1 MKCRP
6 ALQIFLSA
14 LVIFLLSNSV
24 LAVTLDNLNSVVI
37 QVTDT
42 SLETRVKVLPQAFEQ
57 VMRRVASS
65 HSAVAHAEFAKAK
78 QKVDSYINTF
88 FYTESSDS
96 YNLTVQFNDQ
106 ALTDLLTKMGR
117 SSFSKNRPQVL
128 LWLVVDQDSK
138 PQFVNSSS
146 MEPLADKIDL
156 LSSNYGLPI
165 LFPLLDLT
173 ERLFIAE
180 HDVINFNM
188 PPLQQAA
195 GRYNADSVVVGK
207 INHISGVW
215 HCEWRLLD
223 GSQDVAWNSHG
234 DDLDVELELMF
245 NQLADKLIA
254 SYKVTDN
261 SVATINKNSIAVRVK
276 GVNNV
281 ADYAKV
287 LAYLKSLSVVQ
298 QVEIGG
304 VDGNQ
309 AMFVVSSESGKE
321 AVIKALSM
329 DTLLAAESDIDATL
343 IYRIN
348 S

>member
-1 MKCRP
+1 MKCIP

-14 LVIFLLSNSV
+14 LIIFLLSNSV

-42 SLETRVKVLPQAFEQ
+42 SLDTRAKILPQAFEQ
-57 VMRRVASS
+57 VMRRMASS
-65 HSAVAHAEFAKAK
+65 HSAISHPEFAKAK

-88 FYTESSDS
+88 FYTENSGS

-106 ALTDLLTKMGR
+106 ALADLLTKMGR
-117 SSFSKNRPQVL
+117 ESFSKNRPQVL
-128 LWLVVDQDSK
+128 LWLVIDQDNK

-146 MEPLADKIDL
+146 LEPVADKVDL
-156 LSSNYGLPI
+156 LSSNYGLPV

-180 HDVINFNM
+180 QDIINFNL

-207 INHISGVW
+207 INNLSGTW

-223 GSQDVAWNSHG
+223 GAQDVAWDSSG

-245 NQLADKLIA
+245 NQLAEKLIA
-254 SYKVTDN
+254 SYKVTDK
-261 SVATINKNSIAVRVK
+261 SITINKNNIAVRVK

-287 LAYLKSLSVVQ
+287 LAYLKNLSVVQ
-298 QVEIGG
+298 QVEIGS

-309 AMFVVSSESGKE
+309 AMFVVSSEAGKE
-321 AVIKALSM
+321 AVIKALNM

>member
-24 LAVTLDNLNSVVI
+24 SAVTLDNLNSVVI

-42 SLETRVKVLPQAFEQ
+42 SLETRTKVLPQAFEQ

-65 HSAVAHAEFAKAK
+65 HSAVSHAEFAKAK
-78 QKVDSYINTF
+78 QKIDAYIKTF
-88 FYTESSDS
+88 FYTGSSGN

-106 ALTDLLTKMGR
+106 ALAELLTTMGR

-138 PQFVNSSS
+138 PQFVSSGS
-146 MEPLADKIDL
+146 QEPLADKIDL

-180 HDVINFNM
+180 QDVINFNLS
-188 PPLQQAA
+188 PLQQAA

-207 INHISGVW
+207 INYLSGIW

-223 GSQDVAWNSHG
+223 GSQDVAWNSSG

-254 SYKVTDN
+254 SYKVTD
-261 SVATINKNSIAVRVK
+261 KNSIAVRVK
-276 GVNNV
+276 GVTNV

-287 LAYLKSLSVVQ
+287 LAYLKNVSVVQ
-298 QVEIGG
+298 QVEIGS

-309 AMFVVSSESGKE
+309 AMFIISSEAGKE
-321 AVIKALSM
+321 AVIKALNK
-329 DTLLAAESDIDATL
+329 DTLLTAESDIDIDATL

>member
-1 MKCRP
+1 MKYRP
-6 ALQIFLSA
+6 AMQFFLSA
-14 LVIFLLSNSV
+14 LLVFLLSNSV
-24 LAVTLDNLNSVVI
+24 FAVTIENLNSVVI
-37 QVTDT
+37 QVTDV
-42 SLETRVKVLPQAFEQ
+42 SLETRSQVLPQAFEQ

-65 HSAVAHAEFAKAK
+65 HSAVSHPEFVKAK
-78 QKVDSYINTF
+78 QKVDTYVNTF
-88 FYTESSDS
+88 FYTENAGT
-96 YNLTVQFNDQ
+96 YNLTIQFNGQ

-128 LWLVVDQDSK
+128 LWLVVDQSSK

-146 MEPLADKIDL
+146 QEQFADKIDL
-156 LSSNYGLPI
+156 LSSNYGLPVI
-165 LFPLLDLT
+165 FPLLDLT
-173 ERLFIAE
+173 ERLFITE
-180 HDVINFNM
+180 QDVINFNL

-195 GRYNADSVVVGK
+195 GRYNVDSIVVGK
-207 INHISGVW
+207 INKVSDVW

-223 GSQDVAWNSHG
+223 GPQDIAWNSSG
-234 DDLDVELELMF
+234 DNLDVELELMF

-254 SYKVTDN
+254 NYKVTHKPAI
-261 SVATINKNSIAVRVK
+261 VNKNSIAVRIR
-276 GVNNV
+276 GVNSI

-287 LAYLKSLSVVQ
+287 LAYLKNLNVVQ

-309 AMFVVSSESGKE
+309 AMFMVSSEAGKE
-321 AVIKALSM
+321 AVVKALNM

-343 IYRIN
+343 IYRVN

>member
-24 LAVTLDNLNSVVI
+24 LAVTIDNLNSIVI

-42 SLETRVKVLPQAFEQ
+42 SLETRAKVLPQAFEQ

-65 HSAVAHAEFAKAK
+65 HSAVAHAEFTKAK
-78 QKVDSYINTF
+78 QNVDAYINTF
-88 FYTESSDS
+88 FYTANPGS
-96 YNLTVQFNDQ
+96 YNLTVQFNEQ
-106 ALTDLLTKMGR
+106 ALADLLTKMGR
-117 SSFSKNRPQVL
+117 NSFSKNRPQVL
-128 LWLVVDQDSK
+128 LWLVADQDNK

-146 MEPLADKIDL
+146 QEPLADKIDL

-180 HDVINFNM
+180 QDIVNFNLA
-188 PPLQQAA
+188 PLQQAA

-207 INHISGVW
+207 INHISGIW

-223 GSQDVAWNSHG
+223 GQQDVAWNSSG

-254 SYKVTDN
+254 SYKVPDK
-261 SVATINKNSIAVRVK
+261 SLAVNKNSIAVRVK

-287 LAYLKSLSVVQ
+287 LAYLKNLSVVQ
-298 QVEIGG
+298 QVEIGS

-309 AMFVVSSESGKE
+309 AMFMVSSEAGKE
-321 AVIKALSM
+321 AVIKALNM

>member
-1 MKCRP
+1 M
-6 ALQIFLSA
+6 F
-14 LVIFLLSNSV
+14 FMLSNSV
-24 LAVTLDNLNSVVI
+24 FAVTLDNLNSVVI

-42 SLETRVKVLPQAFEQ
+42 SLETRAKALPQAFEQ

-65 HSAVAHAEFAKAK
+65 HSAVAHPEFAKAK
-78 QKVDSYINTF
+78 QKVDAYVNTF
-88 FYTESSDS
+88 FYTENSGI

-106 ALTDLLTKMGR
+106 ALADLLTKMGR
-117 SSFSKNRPQVL
+117 ASFNKNRPQVL
-128 LWLVVDQDSK
+128 LWLVVDQNNK
-138 PQFVNSSS
+138 PQFVNSGSQ
-146 MEPLADKIDL
+146 EPLADKIDL
-156 LSSNYGLPI
+156 LSSNYGLPV

-180 HDVINFNM
+180 QDVINFNL

-223 GSQDVAWNSHG
+223 GPQDIAWNSSG

-254 SYKVTDN
+254 SYKAPDKSPEVNN
-261 SVATINKNSIAVRVK
+261 SSIAVRVK

-281 ADYAKV
+281 ADYAKI
-287 LAYLKSLSVVQ
+287 LAYLKNLSVVQ
-298 QVEIGG
+298 QVEIGS

-309 AMFVVSSESGKE
+309 AMFIVSSDAGKE
-321 AVIKALSM
+321 AVIKALNM

>member
-1 MKCRP
+1 MKCRS

-14 LVIFLLSNSV
+14 LVTFLLSNSV
-24 LAVTLDNLNSVVI
+24 FAVTLDNLNSVVI

-42 SLETRVKVLPQAFEQ
+42 SLDTRAKIFPQAFEQ

-65 HSAVAHAEFAKAK
+65 HSAVSHAEFTKAK
-78 QKVDSYINTF
+78 LKVDSYVNTF
-88 FYTESSDS
+88 FYTENPDS
-96 YNLTVQFNDQ
+96 YNLTVQFNEQ
-106 ALTDLLTKMGR
+106 ALAELLKKIGR
-117 SSFSKNRPQVL
+117 NSLSKNRPQVL
-128 LWLVVDQDSK
+128 LWLVIDQDSK

-146 MEPLADKIDL
+146 QEPLADKIDL

-165 LFPLLDLT
+165 IFPLLDLT

-180 HDVINFNM
+180 QDVINFNL

-195 GRYNADSVVVGK
+195 GRYNADSIMVGK
-207 INHISGVW
+207 LNQHSGVW

-223 GSQDVAWNSHG
+223 GAQDIAWNSSG

-254 SYKVTDN
+254 SYKVADP
-261 SVATINKNSIAVRVK
+261 SIAINKDTIPVRVK

-287 LAYLKSLSVVQ
+287 LAYLKNLSIVQ

-304 VDGNQ
+304 IDGNQ
-309 AMFVVSSESGKE
+309 AMFMVSSEAGKE
-321 AVIKALSM
+321 GVIKALSM

>member
-14 LVIFLLSNSV
+14 LIIFLLSNSV
-24 LAVTLDNLNSVVI
+24 FAVTIDNLNSIVI

-42 SLETRVKVLPQAFEQ
+42 SVDTRSKVLPQAFEQ

-65 HSAVAHAEFAKAK
+65 HSAVAHPEFAKAK
-78 QKVDSYINTF
+78 QKVDSYINTY
-88 FYTESSDS
+88 FYTENSGT

-106 ALTDLLTKMGR
+106 ALADLLTKMGR

-128 LWLVVDQDSK
+128 LWLVVDQHNK

-146 MEPLADKIDL
+146 QEPLADKIDL
-156 LSSNYGLPI
+156 LSSNYGLPV

-180 HDVINFNM
+180 QDVINFNL

-207 INHISGVW
+207 INNLSGVW

-223 GSQDVAWNSHG
+223 GPQDIAWNSTG
-234 DDLDVELELMF
+234 DDLDVMF
-245 NQLADKLIA
+245 NQLAEKLVA
-254 SYKVTDN
+254 SYKVTDK
-261 SVATINKNSIAVRVK
+261 SIASNKNSIAVRVK
-276 GVNNV
+276 GVNSV

-287 LAYLKSLSVVQ
+287 LAYLKNLSVVQ
-298 QVEIGG
+298 QVEIGS

-309 AMFVVSSESGKE
+309 AMFMVSSEAGKE
-321 AVIKALSM
+321 AVIKALNM